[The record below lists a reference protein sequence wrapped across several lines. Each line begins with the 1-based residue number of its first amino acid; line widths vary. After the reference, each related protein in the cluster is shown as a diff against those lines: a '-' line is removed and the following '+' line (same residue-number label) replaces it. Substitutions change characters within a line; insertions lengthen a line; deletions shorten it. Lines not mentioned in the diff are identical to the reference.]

1 MGRALRRLWGDPLG
15 LPSFCLPDIDAL
27 SDAFCQRLFP
37 CKRSKCSTLRV
48 HTKLIPA
55 SKVRDWS
62 FRRNLRLL
70 RSREEAA
77 KISSW
82 EYVSVSTVRFPNRSL
97 RLVVPRR
104 RRRRA
109 ALTFLTI
116 EKPFVSTFAE
126 GDKEEETTCLP
137 CPIDRFLKSCDGPLG
152 KCLVGGRCEPDDK
165 DGGCP
170 CDSKLSPFVQ
180 CKAIPANNPCIDKEQ
195 PCECD
200 GDGDCIIN
208 YLPEV
213 TACGDEFLNG
223 CMVNRYVRS
232 RRFPVFLFVTAI
244 FRIPFAVHKN
254 NETMR
259 RSLTFPF
266 PKQVHR

>member
-1 MGRALRRLWGDPLG
+1 M
-15 LPSFCLPDIDAL
+15 
-27 SDAFCQRLFP
+27 
-37 CKRSKCSTLRV
+37 
-48 HTKLIPA
+48 HTKLIPGLQGEGLELPEEFA
-55 SKVRDWS
+55 AFEIAGRSSKDFKLGVCVCFD
-62 FRRNLRLL
+62 
-70 RSREEAA
+70 ED
-77 KISSW
+77 
-82 EYVSVSTVRFPNRSL
+82 
-97 RLVVPRR
+97 
-104 RRRRA
+104 
-109 ALTFLTI
+109 
-116 EKPFVSTFAE
+116 
-126 GDKEEETTCLP
+126 DKEEETTCLP

-152 KCLVGGRCEPDDK
+152 KCLVGGRCEPVDK

-200 GDGDCIIN
+200 GDGDCIII

-223 CMVNRYVRS
+223 CMVNRYIRS

-266 PKQVHR
+266 PKQMHR

>member
-1 MGRALRRLWGDPLG
+1 M
-15 LPSFCLPDIDAL
+15 PDDMPKLMAKIILSID
-27 SDAFCQRLFP
+27 LF
-37 CKRSKCSTLRV
+37 SLRV
-48 HTKLIPA
+48 GQLACWLTVPVFTAMFIEVVGRHFFGSPTMRA
-55 SKVRDWS
+55 YD
-62 FRRNLRLL
+62 
-70 RSREEAA
+70 
-77 KISSW
+77 IS
-82 EYVSVSTVRFPNRSL
+82 
-97 RLVVPRR
+97 
-104 RRRRA
+104 
-109 ALTFLTI
+109 
-116 EKPFVSTFAE
+116 
-126 GDKEEETTCLP
+126 TTCV
-137 CPIDRFLKSCDGPLG
+137 GPLG
-152 KCLVGGRCEPDDK
+152 KCLEGGRCEPDDK
-165 DGGCP
+165 DGGCQ
-170 CDSKLSPFVQ
+170 CDSEQGPYSQ
-180 CKAIPANNPCIDKEQ
+180 CGADPASNPCIDPDQ

-200 GDGDCIIN
+200 SYGDCIIN